1 MSERPRH
8 DPDRSPLGFDTA
20 SEERSLDAA
29 LTAWG
34 RAERLRGV
42 DDGLVE
48 RVFVAS
54 VPAIAARQ
62 ASISR
67 RPDAARSGPAT
78 SRSRWWSATP
88 ARLALAAGVLVALL
102 LPATLDL
109 ETPSGSVSDAA
120 AVSVAME
127 EVAEPIGGT
136 STSEPL
142 LLAFIEPDTAS
153 WEDVAGHESG
163 TDLYALLESGRAG
176 LDDYLLELDA
186 ILGTLDGAG
195 EGM

>member
-8 DPDRSPLGFDTA
+8 DSDRSPLGFDTT

-54 VPAIAARQ
+54 VPAIAARRT
-62 ASISR
+62 SISR

-78 SRSRWWSATP
+78 SRFRWWSATP
-88 ARLALAAGVLVALL
+88 ARVALAAGVLVALL

-142 LLAFIEPDTAS
+142 LLAFIEPGTAS